1 MGGSDDLAQFV
12 TTGSH
17 RHLVAGQKP
26 RVSLLVVKDK
36 FWPDVFFAADQ
47 TDPVARAIY
56 ENSLKEDPP
65 SMVFERIF
73 HQPATRRRRMIC
85 LYNGRLIIERLKLS
99 DNWQATYKCQF

>member
-1 MGGSDDLAQFV
+1 MTLPNLSLLDRIAIWLLAK
-12 TTGSH
+12 S
-17 RHLVAGQKP
+17 P

-73 HQPATRRRRMIC
+73 HQPAH
-85 LYNGRLIIERLKLS
+85 GEDK
-99 DNWQATYKCQF
+99 

>member
-1 MGGSDDLAQFV
+1 MTLPNLSPLDRIAIWLLAK
-12 TTGSH
+12 S
-17 RHLVAGQKP
+17 P

-73 HQPATRRRRMIC
+73 HQPAH
-85 LYNGRLIIERLKLS
+85 GE
-99 DNWQATYKCQF
+99 DE

>member
-1 MGGSDDLAQFV
+1 MTLPNLSPLDRIAIWLLAK
-12 TTGSH
+12 S
-17 RHLVAGQKP
+17 P

-73 HQPATRRRRMIC
+73 HQPAR
-85 LYNGRLIIERLKLS
+85 GE
-99 DNWQATYKCQF
+99 DE

>member
-1 MGGSDDLAQFV
+1 MTLPNLSPLDRIAIWLLAK
-12 TTGSH
+12 S
-17 RHLVAGQKP
+17 P

-56 ENSLKEDPP
+56 ENSLKQDPP

-73 HQPATRRRRMIC
+73 HQPAH
-85 LYNGRLIIERLKLS
+85 GE
-99 DNWQATYKCQF
+99 D